1 MALWQTKW
9 DGWIWLIIMMFHKK
23 VSEIDCCPLHCKQ
36 CLRLMF
42 WWRPL
47 GIFLPCPLSC
57 PLWLFPLF
65 LFFYISNYFLVFLLN
80 LAMRLKLPLIW
91 EPRKISSL
99 KFTHGV
105 VSQGNKC
112 VFFVSYMK
120 IYLLVWEWLTI
131 VICIISHRI
140 VEIRVATA
148 DQLLPP
154 IHY

>member
-1 MALWQTKW
+1 MSLWQTKW

-65 LFFYISNYFLVFLLN
+65 LFFYISNYFLVIL
-80 LAMRLKLPLIW
+80 
-91 EPRKISSL
+91 L
-99 KFTHGV
+99 KFVSEVETPSDLGAAQNFISQVV

-120 IYLLVWEWLTI
+120 IYLLIWEWLTI